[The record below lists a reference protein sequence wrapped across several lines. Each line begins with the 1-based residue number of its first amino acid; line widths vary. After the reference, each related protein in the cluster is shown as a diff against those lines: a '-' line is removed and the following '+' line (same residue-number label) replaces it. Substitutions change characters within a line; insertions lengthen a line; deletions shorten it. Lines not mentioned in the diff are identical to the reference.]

1 MERLIYTNALG
12 HSVEFSSAGTYQWTQ
27 VDDLGALDAS
37 FQTSS
42 SPYQDGT
49 TSVGDPYFEPRVIKV
64 DIQIVSSDL
73 QADIRSLN
81 RILNPKLGM
90 ASLSYERDGVK
101 RVLNKVKTRTMP
113 ALPGGTSRGIGF
125 QMSSIIFMAFNP
137 YYTDEAYTEASVET
151 GGLGL
156 EFPLNITDSF
166 VFDFL
171 NTTGVTVTNAG
182 DVECPVTIIL
192 DGPMASP
199 LEVENITTGEKIVL
213 AATLLANER
222 LMITTEIDNINVI
235 KKNLTTSV
243 ETVAFQ
249 YIDVAQTTFFYLT
262 MGTNTM
268 RITAD
273 EAEMENATI
282 KFKQQYVGV

>member
-1 MERLIYTNALG
+1 MERLIYTNAIG
-12 HSVEFSSAGTYQWTQ
+12 QSIEFSSGGIYQWTK

-49 TSVGDPYFEPRVIKV
+49 TSVGDPYFEPRVIKLEL
-64 DIQIVSSDL
+64 QIVSTDL
-73 QADIRSLN
+73 QAAIRDLN
-81 RILNPKLGM
+81 RILNPKIGM
-90 ASLSYERDGVK
+90 GRLTYERDGVK

-113 ALPGGTSRGIGF
+113 ALPGGESRGVGF

-137 YYTDEAYTEASVET
+137 YYTDENYTEASVST

-156 EFPLNITDSF
+156 EFPLNITDTF
-166 VFDFL
+166 RFDYL

-192 DGPMASP
+192 DGPMTSP
-199 LEVENITTGEKIVL
+199 LEIQNITTGEKIVL
-213 AATLLANER
+213 AMDLLENEQ
-222 LMITTEIDNINVI
+222 LTITTEIDNINVI
-235 KKNLTTSV
+235 LKDLITGTES
-243 ETVAFQ
+243 VAFQ
-249 YIDVAQTTFFYLT
+249 YIDVTQTSFFYLAQ
-262 MGTNTM
+262 GTNTIV
-268 RITAD
+268 ITAD
-273 EAEMENATI
+273 EAEMESATI